1 MLCEYCKETHSG
13 EYGSGRFCCKKC
25 ASAFSTFSKRK
36 EINLKVSEK
45 LIGRSPSNKGKKQS
59 QEHIEKRLSAIN
71 EETRNRISEK
81 VKKKRENLYLS
92 KMFEDLSSGQKRRRV
107 FEEQN
112 FKCHNCG
119 IFEWLGQPIKL
130 ELEHKDG
137 NTNNNDRN
145 NLEGLCPNCH
155 SFTMTW
161 RKRKSALVV
170 E

>member
-1 MLCEYCKETHSG
+1 MNCEYCKKEHIG
-13 EYGSGRFCCKKC
+13 KYGSGRFCCKKC

-45 LIGRSPSNKGKKQS
+45 MIGREPSNKGKKQS
-59 QEHIEKRLSAIN
+59 QDHIDKRVFAIN
-71 EETRNRISEK
+71 EETRKQISEK
-81 VKKKRENLYLS
+81 VKEKRQKMYLS

-112 FKCHNCG
+112 FECFNCG
-119 IFEWLGQPIKL
+119 RYEWLGQKIKL

-137 NTNNNDRN
+137 NTNNNERT

>member
-25 ASAFSTFSKRK
+25 ASAFSTFSKRE

-45 LIGRSPSNKGKKQS
+45 LIGKSPSNKGKKQS

-119 IFEWLGQPIKL
+119 IDKWLYQPIKL